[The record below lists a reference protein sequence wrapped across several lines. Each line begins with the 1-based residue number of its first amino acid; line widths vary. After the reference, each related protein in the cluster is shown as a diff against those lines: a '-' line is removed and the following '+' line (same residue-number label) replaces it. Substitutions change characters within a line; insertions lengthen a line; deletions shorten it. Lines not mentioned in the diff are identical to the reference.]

1 MKKRVINF
9 GDNRLFGGLG
19 EWGLVLTAWAG
30 VREKGYTPAH
40 NPLIIIT
47 IIRFSQRPLLKPVLA
62 PRLQWAC

>member
-30 VREKGYTPAH
+30 VIVKGYTPAQ

-47 IIRFSQRPLLKPVLA
+47 IF
-62 PRLQWAC
+62 